1 MPKSKGK
8 RESISLIDVLT
19 HSDKFV
25 RVISKRTKRSPM
37 TNALLMYQM
46 SESPLVSAEAKK
58 RAKEDA
64 TSSAWKV
71 AGKIVNNALKDT
83 YGEPS

>member
-37 TNALLMYQM
+37 TNAFFNYQM
-46 SESPLVSAEAKK
+46 SQSPLVSPEAKK
-58 RAKEDA
+58 QAKEA
-64 TSSAWKV
+64 SIQSSKKV
-71 AGKIVNNALKDT
+71 ATKILASTLKDAFNL
-83 YGEPS
+83 